1 MPNKKFVSKAHR
13 VSLQQFFAYC
23 VQHNLPFAFYRLPGT
38 KAIKVVAQHNS
49 NLLKVNLTRH
59 AQKAGFL
66 FAPFTQTPNAHS
78 VLIRPD
84 IYCTAASLPRLNFAP
99 AVQAKFAALVPK
111 LKNTGRRQYEGL
123 VKNIKQFIASGKAR
137 KVIAARVLT
146 MPRPAGFNEF
156 KLFTALCNTYA
167 HAFVSLV
174 FTPQYGL
181 WVGASPEVLLTA
193 ANNRFTTYSLAGT
206 KANTPANLK
215 AGWGGKEV
223 EEQAIVSRYIGQ
235 SVAKVIKQ
243 PAVVKGPVTTT
254 AGNLLHLLTTFT
266 YNNVPADSWPQMVKA
281 LHPTPAVA
289 GLPQRTAIQFIT
301 KAEPNPRSFY
311 SGYLG
316 PVNLGGRINL
326 FVNLR
331 CMQVFKNKLAIYV
344 GCGITADSEP
354 AKEWNET
361 GIKSQTLLNV
371 IAGI

>member
-1 MPNKKFVSKAHR
+1 MSKAHR
-13 VSLQQFFAYC
+13 VSLLQFFAYC
-23 VQHNLPFAFYRLPGT
+23 VQYNLPFAFYRLPGT
-38 KAIKVVAQHNS
+38 RAIKVVAQHNS
-49 NLLKVNLTRH
+49 KLLKVNLTRH

-66 FAPFTQTPNAHS
+66 FAPFTQTPNTHS

-99 AVQAKFAALVPK
+99 AVPAKFSNVVPK
-111 LKNTGRRQYEGL
+111 LKNTGRQQYEGL
-123 VKNIKQFIASGKAR
+123 VKDIKQFIANGKAR

-146 MPRPAGFNEF
+146 MPRPEGFNEVN
-156 KLFTALCNTYA
+156 LFTALCNTYS

-181 WVGASPEVLLTA
+181 WIGASPEILLTSG
-193 ANNRFTTYSLAGT
+193 NNRFTTYSLAGT

-215 AGWGGKEV
+215 AGWGDKEK
-223 EEQAIVSRYIGQ
+223 EEQAIVSRYISQ

-243 PAVVKGPVTTT
+243 PAVATGPVTAT

-266 YNNVPADSWPQMVKA
+266 YANVPAAMWPKMVKA

-289 GLPQRTAIQFIT
+289 GLPQRTAIQFISQT
-301 KAEPNPRSFY
+301 EPNPRGFY

-316 PVNLGGRINL
+316 PVNMDGRINL

-354 AKEWNET
+354 AKEWDET

-371 IAGI
+371 IAGIK

>member
-1 MPNKKFVSKAHR
+1 MSKAHR
-13 VSLQQFFAYC
+13 VSLLQFFAYC

-38 KAIKVVAQHNS
+38 KAVKVVAQHNS
-49 NLLKVNLTRH
+49 KLLKVNLTRH
-59 AQKAGFL
+59 AQNAGFL
-66 FAPFTQTPNAHS
+66 FAPFIQTPTAHS

-99 AVQAKFAALVPK
+99 AIAAKFNNTVPK
-111 LKNTGRRQYEGL
+111 LKSTGRKQYEGL
-123 VKNIKQFIASGKAR
+123 VKDIKQFIAGGKAR

-146 MPRPAGFNEF
+146 MPRPERFNEVN
-156 KLFTALCNTYA
+156 LFTALCNTYS

-193 ANNRFTTYSLAGT
+193 GNNRFTTYSLAGT
-206 KANTPANLK
+206 QANTTANLK
-215 AGWGGKEV
+215 AGWGDKEK
-223 EEQAIVSRYIGQ
+223 EEQAIVSRYISQ

-266 YNNVPADSWPQMVKA
+266 YNNVPAERWPQMIKA

-301 KAEPNPRSFY
+301 QTEPNPRSFY
-311 SGYLG
+311 SGFLG
-316 PVNLGGRINL
+316 PVNLDGRINL

-371 IAGI
+371 IAGIK

>member
-1 MPNKKFVSKAHR
+1 MSKAPR
-13 VSLQQFFAYC
+13 VSLQQFLAYC
-23 VQHNLPFAFYRLPGT
+23 VQHSLPVAFYRLPGT
-38 KAIKVVAQHNS
+38 RAVKVVAQHNS
-49 NLLKVNLTRH
+49 KLLKVNLSRH
-59 AQKAGFL
+59 AQQPGFL
-66 FAPFTQTPNAHS
+66 FAPFTPTTTAHS

-84 IYCTAASLPRLNFAP
+84 IYCTAASLPRLTFAP
-99 AVQAKFAALVPK
+99 TVQTKFSALVPK
-111 LKNTGRRQYEGL
+111 LKSTGRSQYQGL
-123 VKNIKQFIASGKAR
+123 VKSIKQFIASGKAR

-146 MPRPAGFNEF
+146 MPRPEGFNEV
-156 KLFTALCNTYA
+156 KLFTALCSAYA

-174 FTPQYGL
+174 YTPQYGM
-181 WVGASPEVLLTA
+181 WVGASPEVLLTG

-206 KANTPANLK
+206 KANTAANLK
-215 AGWGGKEV
+215 TGWGDKEK

-235 SVAKVIKQ
+235 SVARVTKQ
-243 PAVVKGPVTTT
+243 PPVVKGPVTAT

-266 YNNVPADSWPQMVKA
+266 YNNVPADKWPQLVKA

-289 GLPQRTAIQFIT
+289 GLPQRAAIQFIT
-301 KAEPNPRSFY
+301 SAEPNPRSFY

-316 PVNLGGRINL
+316 PVNLDGRINL

-371 IAGI
+371 IAGIK